1 MNRTMM
7 IKDLLSQLQTS
18 PDTVE
23 FKTVI
28 DVIDSHYEFTAV
40 EFKNGELVNEQG
52 TNLGSCKIFAFAQLH
67 DLSEQQT
74 LSCFGDYYRQDVLQ
88 NPDGSDHGN
97 IRNFMKTG
105 WQGIQFSAPALE
117 LISNN

>member
-1 MNRTMM
+1 M
-7 IKDLLSQLQTS
+7 IKDLLNQLQTS

-28 DVIDSHYEFTAV
+28 DVIDSYYEFTAV
-40 EFKNGELVNEQG
+40 GFQNGDLVNEQG

-67 DLSEQQT
+67 NLSESQT
-74 LSCFGDYYRQDVLQ
+74 LSCFGDYYRKDVLQ
-88 NPDGSDHGN
+88 NPDGSSHGN

-105 WQGIQFSAPALE
+105 WQGIKFSAPALE